1 MKKHFNN
8 IVLVSLMW
16 FLPLL
21 GKAST
26 IVKGPVTLGNSV
38 IQAEYVLDGMSAK
51 LGSGFNACIPHY
63 SVGELVVPS
72 TIDVDGT
79 TYPVTEVSSLAFRLC
94 TQLTRVIFPEGIT
107 RIGDF
112 AFYDCQGLVEVQLPS
127 TLTTIGTGAFYELP
141 NLQNILVYAV
151 TPPVWEY
158 NDVFCFHSGGIS
170 DSQSYHTNQ
179 VTLHVPIGS
188 MNTYRHANFTN
199 ATLGWTTADGWG
211 YFNNIVYLP
220 TDANVFFA
228 EGNWNEA
235 SKWTHGVAPDN
246 GDDIYVIADV
256 TIPNGYL
263 AKANAIGFDNA
274 ATITIDDGGQLY
286 TNTDVAVI
294 AEKQVSAAP
303 DWENGRDGWR
313 LIATPLKGTTGYTSA
328 SSNHVENLVVDNYN
342 GITDG
347 EYHFD
352 FYHWNGNCDK
362 EWRNYRSANF
372 DMNNGQGYLYAARE
386 DRLVNFRGVA
396 MANDEDV
403 SFEPLYSEDGSLE
416 AFSLY
421 GNPFVCDA
429 YLTMEEGMA
438 LAFYVMNDEGSGF
451 VVSDGPVNPMEGF
464 LVYSTAAGQ
473 SFTVSRNAPAAKS
486 NSLCMSLLQG
496 SNRIDNVMLRFG
508 EGNMLPK
515 VSFREDGSKVYV
527 PVDGK
532 DFAAVNAEAMG
543 EMPICFQAANN
554 GDYTLCFNTENMDF
568 GYLHLVDN
576 LTGDDVDLLAQPYY
590 SFKAKKDDYASRF
603 KLVFSAKDASTGL
616 ASDEN
621 FAFFSNGRLIVSNE
635 GESIL
640 QLVDVAGRIVSSE
653 TVIGSCSVGIDATHG
668 LYLLRLVSGEKVKT
682 QKIVVR

>member
-1 MKKHFNN
+1 MKKHFNT

-16 FLPLL
+16 LLPLL

-26 IVKGPVTLGNSV
+26 IVKGPVTLGNAV

-72 TIDVDGT
+72 TINVNGT

-94 TQLTRVIFPEGIT
+94 TQLTRVTFPEGIT

-141 NLQNILVYAV
+141 NLQNVLVYAA

-158 NDVFCFHSGGIS
+158 NDVFCFHNGGIG
-170 DSQSYHTNQ
+170 DSQSYHTNR

-188 MNTYRHANFTN
+188 MHAYRHANFTN

-220 TDANVFFA
+220 TNANVFFA
-228 EGNWNEA
+228 AGSWSDA
-235 SKWTHGVAPDN
+235 SKWTHGVAPDA
-246 GDDIYVIADV
+246 GDDVYVIADV
-256 TIPNGYL
+256 TIPNAYT
-263 AKANAIGFDNA
+263 AKANAIGFDNG
-274 ATITIDDGGQLY
+274 ATITIADGGQLF
-286 TNTDVAVI
+286 TGTDVAVI
-294 AEKQVSAAP
+294 AEKQVAAAP
-303 DWENGRDGWR
+303 DWEDGKDGWM
-313 LIATPLKGTTGYTSA
+313 LIATPLKGTTGYSSA

-342 GITDG
+342 GNTDG

-352 FYHWNGNCDK
+352 FYHWNGSCDK
-362 EWRNYRSANF
+362 EWRNYRSASF

-386 DRLVNFRGVA
+386 NRLVTFSGTAR
-396 MANDEDV
+396 ANAQDVVYEPMFDED
-403 SFEPLYSEDGSLE
+403 GGME

-438 LAFYVMNDEGSGF
+438 LAFFVMNDEGSDF
-451 VVSDGPVNPMEGF
+451 VVSEGPVSPMEGF
-464 LVYSTAAGQ
+464 LVYSTSADQ
-473 SFTVSRNAPAAKS
+473 SFTASRNAPIAKG
-486 NSLCMSLLQG
+486 NSLSVSLLQG
-496 SNRIDNVMLRFG
+496 SNRIDKAMLRFG
-508 EGNMLPK
+508 QGNVLPK
-515 VSFREDGSKVYV
+515 MSLRQENSKVYV
-527 PVDGK
+527 PVGGQ
-532 DFAAVNAEAMG
+532 DFAAVNAQAMG
-543 EMPICFQAANN
+543 EMPIGFKATKN
-554 GDYTLCFNTENMDF
+554 GDYTLCFTAENVDF

-576 LTGDDVDLLAQPYY
+576 LTGEDVDLLATPSY
-590 SFKAKKDDYASRF
+590 SFVAQTTDYASRF
-603 KLVFSAKDASTGL
+603 KLVFVCSDNTSADSGA
-616 ASDEN
+616 
-621 FAFFSNGRLIVSNE
+621 FAFFSNGQLIVNNE

-640 QLVDVAGRIVSSE
+640 QLVDVAGHVVSSQR
-653 TVIGSCSVGIDATHG
+653 ISGSCSVGVDAIPG
-668 LYLLRLVSGEKVKT
+668 VYLLRLVCGEKLKT
-682 QKIVVR
+682 QKIVVE

>member
-1 MKKHFNN
+1 MKKH
-8 IVLVSLMW
+8 IYLILSLLW
-16 FLPLL
+16 LLPLATMADGL
-21 GKAST
+21 VQGT
-26 IVKGPVTLGNSV
+26 VTLNNQT
-38 IQAEYVLDGMSAK
+38 IAAEYYISGATAR
-51 LGSGFNACIPHY
+51 LGSGYNSCIPQY
-63 SVGELVVPS
+63 SSGKVEVPAS
-72 TIDVDGT
+72 IIVNNT
-79 TYPVTEVSSLAFRLC
+79 TYPVTEISTYAFRMCSHITEVVL
-94 TQLTRVIFPEGIT
+94 PEGVT

-112 AFYDCQGLVEVQLPS
+112 AFVSCPSLQKATLPS
-127 TLTTIGTGAFYELP
+127 TLTTIGAGAFIGLSS
-141 NLQNILVYAV
+141 LQEVVICAT

-158 NDVFCFHSGGIS
+158 NDVFCFHNGGIG

-179 VTLHVPIGS
+179 VTLTVPSGTAR
-188 MNTYRHANFTN
+188 TYRNANFTN
-199 ATLGWTTADGWG
+199 ASLGWTTADGWS
-211 YFNNIVYLP
+211 YFNNIVP
-220 TDANVFFA
+220 NTNIIFVN

-235 SKWTHGVAPDN
+235 TNWSHGEVPAAGEDVF
-246 GDDIYVIADV
+246 ITADV
-256 TIPNGYL
+256 TIPSGYTANVDAIDLANGVTL
-263 AKANAIGFDNA
+263 
-274 ATITIDDGGQLY
+274 TIADGGQFF
-286 TNTDVAVI
+286 TNVVVDAIV
-294 AEKQVSAAP
+294 EKHVSAVS
-303 DWENGRDGWR
+303 DWEEGDDGWM
-313 LIATPLKGTTGYTSA
+313 LIASPLEGTTGYTSA

-342 GITDG
+342 GITDD

-352 FYHWNGNCDK
+352 FYRWDGNSNMQ
-362 EWRNYRSANF
+362 WQNYRSADPKF
-372 DMNNGQGYLYAARE
+372 DMNNGQGYLYASRE
-386 DRLVNFRGVA
+386 NRCLTFSGAV
-396 MANDEDV
+396 MANAEAV
-403 SFEPLYSEDGSLE
+403 AFEPLYNENGGSGALT
-416 AFSLY
+416 LY

-429 YLTMEEGMA
+429 YLVMEEGTL
-438 LAFYVMNDEGSGF
+438 LAFYVMNEEGTNFMVSEGPIAPMQGF
-451 VVSDGPVNPMEGF
+451 FVF
-464 LVYSTAAGQ
+464 STTADQRFSIG
-473 SFTVSRNAPAAKS
+473 RNAPMVRS
-486 NSLCMSLLQG
+486 NSLCMSLLHG
-496 SNRIDNVMLRFG
+496 SRHIDKAMLRFG

-515 VSFREDGSKVYV
+515 VSFHEKGSKVYV
-527 PVDGK
+527 PVDGQ

>member
-1 MKKHFNN
+1 MKKR
-8 IVLVSLMW
+8 IYLILSLLW
-16 FLPLL
+16 LLPLATMAD
-21 GKAST
+21 GVVQGT
-26 IVKGPVTLGNSV
+26 VTLNNQT
-38 IQAEYVLDGMSAK
+38 IAAEYYLSGTTVR
-51 LGSGFNACIPHY
+51 LGSGYNACISQY
-63 SVGELVVPS
+63 SSGKVVVPAS
-72 TIDVDGT
+72 IIVNNTS
-79 TYPVTEVSSLAFRLC
+79 YPVTEVSTFAFRMCSLI
-94 TQLTRVIFPEGIT
+94 TEVVLPEGVT

-112 AFYDCQGLVEVQLPS
+112 AFASCPSLQKATLPA
-127 TLTTIGTGAFYELP
+127 TLITIGAGAFIDLTS
-141 NLQNILVYAV
+141 LQDVVVKSV

-158 NDVFCFHSGGIS
+158 NDVFCFHNGGIG

-199 ATLGWTTADGWG
+199 TSLGWTTADGWG

-220 TDANVFFA
+220 TNANVFFA

-256 TIPNGYL
+256 TIPNGYI

-313 LIATPLKGTTGYTSA
+313 LIATPLEGATGYTSA

-386 DRLVNFRGVA
+386 DRLVTFSGVA

-403 SFEPLYSEDGSLE
+403 SFEPLFSEDGSLE

-496 SNRIDNVMLRFG
+496 SSRIDNVMLRFC

-515 VSFREDGSKVYV
+515 VSFREDGCKVYV

-543 EMPICFQAANN
+543 EMPICFEAVNN
-554 GDYTLCFNTENMDF
+554 GDYTLCFNTENMNF
-568 GYLHLVDN
+568 SYLHLVDN
-576 LTGDDVDLLAQPYY
+576 LTGDDVDLLAQPDY
-590 SFKAKKDDYASRF
+590 SFKAKKEDYASRF
-603 KLVFSAKDASTGL
+603 KLVFCAKDASTGS

-621 FAFFSNGRLIVSNE
+621 FAFFSNGRLIVANE

-640 QLVDVAGRIVSSE
+640 QLVDVAGRVVSSE